1 MFAYIKGSL
10 EVKTNGYIVIDV
22 NGIGYKIFMSE
33 TAINKLG
40 AIGEIIKIHTYV
52 RVREDDISIYGFNT
66 NEELRMFELLLSV
79 SGIGAKSA
87 LVILS
92 NVSVSSFALA
102 IINNDINLLKKLPG
116 IGPKTAQRVIL
127 ELKDKLKK
135 ENEIVANENTDISD
149 TINTAIM
156 DDEKIAEEQVVGV
169 LNFDIHLVKDFKGK
183 RYIERITECIPLENE
198 DNYNLDYKK
207 AKTGD
212 AKLDKFFDN
221 ATIYFSKSTNLQ
233 TYKYVNILEYHD
245 GNYVLT
251 NPISEIN
258 RKEMKNNMDEQDA
271 KKFEQFCKENWN

>member
-156 DDEKIAEEQVVGV
+156 DDEKIAEATAALKV
-169 LNFDIHLVKDFKGK
+169 LGYTGKEIEKALEKVDENLSVEDIIRKGLLNL
-183 RYIERITECIPLENE
+183 ER
-198 DNYNLDYKK
+198 
-207 AKTGD
+207 
-212 AKLDKFFDN
+212 
-221 ATIYFSKSTNLQ
+221 
-233 TYKYVNILEYHD
+233 
-245 GNYVLT
+245 
-251 NPISEIN
+251 
-258 RKEMKNNMDEQDA
+258 
-271 KKFEQFCKENWN
+271 

>member
-66 NEELRMFELLLSV
+66 NEELRMFELLLSA

-156 DDEKIAEEQVVGV
+156 DDEKIAEATAALKV
-169 LNFDIHLVKDFKGK
+169 LGYTGKEIEKALEKVDANLSVEDIIRKG
-183 RYIERITECIPLENE
+183 LL
-198 DNYNLDYKK
+198 NL
-207 AKTGD
+207 A
-212 AKLDKFFDN
+212 
-221 ATIYFSKSTNLQ
+221 
-233 TYKYVNILEYHD
+233 
-245 GNYVLT
+245 
-251 NPISEIN
+251 
-258 RKEMKNNMDEQDA
+258 R
-271 KKFEQFCKENWN
+271 

>member
-92 NVSVSSFALA
+92 NASVSSFALA

-156 DDEKIAEEQVVGV
+156 DDEKIAEATAALKV
-169 LNFDIHLVKDFKGK
+169 LGYTGKEIEKALEKVDANLSVEDIIRKG
-183 RYIERITECIPLENE
+183 LL
-198 DNYNLDYKK
+198 NL
-207 AKTGD
+207 A
-212 AKLDKFFDN
+212 
-221 ATIYFSKSTNLQ
+221 
-233 TYKYVNILEYHD
+233 
-245 GNYVLT
+245 
-251 NPISEIN
+251 
-258 RKEMKNNMDEQDA
+258 R
-271 KKFEQFCKENWN
+271 